1 MIKINLDDFDIE
13 AWSDGKC
20 SVSFEST
27 MEGIRTMLSVDR
39 ALMAPA
45 LGEALYDSLAKT
57 GPSYLREAEELRHIE
72 EKEADEKNYFAN
84 APEPEPEIGVGG
96 ATGVH
101 CRDDSVLPPDDDHML
116 SLWTRAEIRS
126 IAANRWDEDIPLI
139 AKSIEDKHHSVLFD
153 LVGNVIEIKMDDIV
167 DAVCD
172 DEAKRLGEFVTDRVM
187 ERIEAAGITPQIRI
201 DDAVIQRIALAVVG
215 LVSNPAPAQS
225 DVNAQFEATANG

>member
-1 MIKINLDDFDIE
+1 MIKIQLDDFDIE
-13 AWSDGKC
+13 AHSDG
-20 SVSFEST
+20 
-27 MEGIRTMLSVDR
+27 EGIVNFSTTASFIRQVALSDRTQ
-39 ALMAPA
+39 MAHL
-45 LGEALYDSLAKT
+45 LGEAVYDGIVAAAPGYLLEADNLAI
-57 GPSYLREAEELRHIE
+57 A
-72 EKEADEKNYFAN
+72 EKEMDEKNYFAN

-153 LVGNVIEIKMDDIV
+153 LIGNVIEIKMDDIV

-172 DEAKRLGEFVTDRVM
+172 DEAKRLGEVVTDRVM

-215 LVSNPAPAQS
+215 LVSNPAAAQA
-225 DVNAQFEATANG
+225 DVNAQFEQTANGG